1 MRRSSPR
8 ALSSPRARSRRR
20 AKTSG
25 EREGSWAPLMRN
37 AECGVRNCPVE
48 LRFRIP
54 NSAFRIGYAAATAPA
69 TATKS
74 RRCIVLAPPES
85 AAYIT
90 RPPRSLE
97 GGFPMQFEARIEPL
111 TGKLPK
117 VSYRWDPE
125 TDILS
130 VACKGTGKATGLNG
144 TVDLEGGDGSFVVI
158 DVAGGCIHGV
168 DIVTWPDDIRT
179 RDDIA
184 IPEPAKDGRVVFP
197 GRKSQPRVAAVEV
210 DTALTVEKNQSESV
224 LHIRVGRQ
232 RVATVVPLAD
242 LLPVLADQNSRLAG
256 LWFLDVP
263 PFPNVEATA

>member
-1 MRRSSPR
+1 MH
-8 ALSSPRARSRRR
+8 
-20 AKTSG
+20 
-25 EREGSWAPLMRN
+25 
-37 AECGVRNCPVE
+37 
-48 LRFRIP
+48 I
-54 NSAFRIGYAAATAPA
+54 
-69 TATKS
+69 
-74 RRCIVLAPPES
+74 
-85 AAYIT
+85 
-90 RPPRSLE
+90 
-97 GGFPMQFEARIEPL
+97 EARIEPL

-179 RDDIA
+179 RDDLA
-184 IPEPAKDGRVVFP
+184 IPEPAQDGRVVFP

-232 RVATVVPLAD
+232 RVATVIRVAD
-242 LLPVLADQNSRLAG
+242 LLLVEVDKNSRLAG